1 MAKVEYLC
9 SYLGNEQLQKKN
21 ELYLEVNSLEEST
34 RPLREEY
41 ESLSRRY
48 NDMVE
53 VNTEQ
58 FKSILT
64 RI

>member
-41 ESLSRRY
+41 ESMSRRY